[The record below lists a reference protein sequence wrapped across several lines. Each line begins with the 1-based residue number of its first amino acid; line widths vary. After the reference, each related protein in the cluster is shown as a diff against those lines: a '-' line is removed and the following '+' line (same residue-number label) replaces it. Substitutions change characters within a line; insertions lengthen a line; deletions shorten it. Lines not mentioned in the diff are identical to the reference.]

1 MLTIPNDF
9 WNEEL
14 RDDFYIS
21 QAMKRAW
28 ANQLE
33 LLDMILEV
41 ADKHNIHVWLD
52 CGSLLGAVR
61 HHGYIPWDDDLDI
74 SIMRKDYLPLLNY
87 LQEELPS
94 HMLIESY
101 YTMPNYNE
109 PKAVVSNRR
118 KFDIG
123 NDPTEIEL
131 TKLDHGFPCSAWVD
145 INPMDYIHADK
156 ERWSTIINL
165 YTAAY
170 NLALDLDTYIATGEL
185 EGYLTQI
192 EKHVGTK
199 VKRDE
204 NLRQS
209 IWLLADK
216 IATTTTRKE
225 AKQVVWYPDHV
236 MSGDRR
242 RRPISAYSNTLWV
255 DFEFTKA
262 PIPEGYDSVLR
273 VSYGDDYM
281 TPRRGY
287 TGHSYPYFKNQE
299 RNILYYSKL
308 GQLGDI
314 F

>member
-1 MLTIPNDF
+1 MLTIPEEF

-33 LLDMILEV
+33 LLDMVLEV
-41 ADKHNIHVWLD
+41 ADKHNIQIWME

-61 HHGYIPWDDDLDI
+61 HHGYIPWDDDLDMT
-74 SIMRKDYLPLLNY
+74 IMRKDYLPLLNY

-94 HMLIESY
+94 YVFIESY
-101 YTMPNYNE
+101 YTIPEYNQ
-109 PKAVVSNRR
+109 PKAVVSNRY

-123 NDPTEIEL
+123 NDPAEAEI
-131 TKLDHGFPCSAWVD
+131 TKKNHGFPCSAWID
-145 INPMDYIHADK
+145 INPMDYIPTDK
-156 ERWSTIINL
+156 ERWQTIIAL
-165 YTAAY
+165 YMAAY
-170 NLALDLDTYIATGEL
+170 NLALDLDVYIATGEL
-185 EGYLTQI
+185 EDYLTQI
-192 EKHVGTK
+192 EKLVGTK

-216 IATTTTRKE
+216 IATMTTRKE
-225 AKQVVWYPDHV
+225 AKQVIWYPEHA
-236 MSGDRR
+236 MAGDKR
-242 RRPISAYSNTLWV
+242 RRPISAYANTLMV
-255 DFEFTKA
+255 DFEMMKV

-273 VSYGDDYM
+273 TCYGDDYM